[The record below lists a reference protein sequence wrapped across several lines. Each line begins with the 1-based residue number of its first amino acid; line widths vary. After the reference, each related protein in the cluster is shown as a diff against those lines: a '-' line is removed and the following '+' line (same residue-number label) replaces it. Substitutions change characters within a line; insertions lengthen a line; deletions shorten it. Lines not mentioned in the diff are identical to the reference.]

1 MHSEIPETFRFV
13 GFFCLF
19 VFTHQNKEAVVD
31 LLQIWSAYVGQKFNR
46 ANKAGYR
53 ASFTPSASDIGSYT
67 ITQLVLGL
75 QKLKLF
81 HTWFLDMPKS
91 SL

>member
-31 LLQIWSAYVGQKFNR
+31 LLQI
-46 ANKAGYR
+46 
-53 ASFTPSASDIGSYT
+53 
-67 ITQLVLGL
+67 
-75 QKLKLF
+75 
-81 HTWFLDMPKS
+81 
-91 SL
+91 